1 MNVVLTEIS
10 SQTLEKMTSVTFH
23 ICFAT
28 LFYVV
33 FPALTFRFKNDAID
47 SSKNLR
53 LQSTNKINLLPVSF
67 FWSKSIPKQY
77 YSFILNVNFWTR
89 LDFTNPLYESSSTMI
104 CMVFY
109 YFQSKLNSIIT
120 MNLEEGVSRY
130 IKYHLISSLC

>member
-10 SQTLEKMTSVTFH
+10 SQTLEKMTSVTFD

-33 FPALTFRFKNDAID
+33 FPALRFRFKNDAID

-67 FWSKSIPKQY
+67 F
-77 YSFILNVNFWTR
+77 
-89 LDFTNPLYESSSTMI
+89 
-104 CMVFY
+104 
-109 YFQSKLNSIIT
+109 
-120 MNLEEGVSRY
+120 
-130 IKYHLISSLC
+130 